1 MTPVA
6 VHYMV
11 EGDKDGELVVLS
23 GSLGSDLRMWDPQVG
38 ALTAAGYRVLR
49 YDHRGHGQS
58 PVPIG
63 PYTLADLGADVV
75 ELLDRIGAPRAHF
88 VGLSLG
94 GMVAMWLAQHAGH
107 RLRSMTLCCTS
118 ANLGPANGWA
128 ERAATVRAHGAQAVS
143 TGVVERWFTPQWRA
157 ASPQQVSYY
166 DAMVAATSAEG
177 YAACCEAIQTM
188 DICSDL
194 PTISAPTLVIAGAD
208 DPATPPEHGRHIATA
223 IPAAR
228 LEIVAPAAHLA
239 NIESP
244 RELNQL
250 ILAHLS
256 DL

>member
-1 MTPVA
+1 M
-6 VHYMV
+6 
-11 EGDKDGELVVLS
+11 
-23 GSLGSDLRMWDPQVG
+23 
-38 ALTAAGYRVLR
+38 
-49 YDHRGHGQS
+49 
-58 PVPIG
+58 
-63 PYTLADLGADVV
+63 
-75 ELLDRIGAPRAHF
+75 
-88 VGLSLG
+88 
-94 GMVAMWLAQHAGH
+94 
-107 RLRSMTLCCTS
+107 
-118 ANLGPANGWA
+118 
-128 ERAATVRAHGAQAVS
+128 
-143 TGVVERWFTPQWRA
+143 VERWFTPQWRA

-244 RELNQL
+244 REFNQL
-250 ILAHLS
+250 ILAHLG